1 MQERDTSSY
10 RTLPVFELVIMPKFL
25 SAQEEVD
32 EIIAEFSFFDDW
44 ADRYQHLIDQGRRLP
59 QIRPEWQDEAHILK
73 GCQSVVYFGMEI
85 DAAGCV
91 HFSASS
97 DAAIVQGLIALLL
110 RVYSGR
116 LPHEILATGPEFLSE
131 IGLDKHLSPTRKNGL
146 ASMVQAIKGHAQAH
160 T

>member
-1 MQERDTSSY
+1 MQEY
-10 RTLPVFELVIMPKFL
+10 VAPVFRLLLVFEVVIMNRL
-25 SAQEEVD
+25 RSAQEEAD

-44 ADRYQHLIDQGRRLP
+44 TDRYQHLIDQGRRLP
-59 QIRPEWQDEAHILK
+59 QIRPEWQDETHILK
-73 GCQSVVYFGMEI
+73 GCQSIVYFGAET
-85 DAAGCV
+85 DSDGCI

-116 LPHEILATGPEFLSE
+116 QPAEILATRPEFLSE

-146 ASMVQAIKGHAQAH
+146 ASMVEAIKGHARAR
-160 T
+160 

>member
-1 MQERDTSSY
+1 MSDRQ
-10 RTLPVFELVIMPKFL
+10 
-25 SAQEEVD
+25 SAQDEAD

-59 QIRPEWQDEAHILK
+59 EIRPEWRDEAHLLK
-73 GCQSVVYFGMEI
+73 GCQSVVYFGSER
-85 DAAGCV
+85 DQGGFL

-116 LPHEILATGPEFLSE
+116 RPDEILATDPGFLSE

-146 ASMVQAIKGHAQAH
+146 ASMIDAIHHHAHSA
-160 T
+160 